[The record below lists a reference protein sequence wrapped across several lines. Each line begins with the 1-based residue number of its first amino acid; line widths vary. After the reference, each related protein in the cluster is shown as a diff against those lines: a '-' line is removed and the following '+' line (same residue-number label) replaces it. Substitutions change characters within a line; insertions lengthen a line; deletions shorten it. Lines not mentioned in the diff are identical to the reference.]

1 MFTRWIYVVLAIA
14 LLVPLAAVG
23 VYADNDHN
31 VICGDL
37 AQSDCQILQENKA
50 AMESV
55 SSFMFGMSMTLDMA
69 HEGSQD
75 GDFAMDLS
83 LEGQGRLSVNP
94 AAMAGILE
102 LEDQIE
108 NSPGL
113 SLTEDE
119 IARLDAFLAGL
130 TGEITADIHLVADG
144 ESTDIALNMLMRDG
158 VVAFGAGALGEL
170 MGEPMEGMDWIGL
183 DANGL
188 LTLLASDPET
198 ADLLGMGAGAEMRE
212 DADSWSD
219 IEGAATTVTRLA
231 DSEVDGVAVAV
242 FESSLKMSLLA
253 DMIIG
258 AYEGTNS
265 LDPAEIAAMR
275 EQLTDMT
282 LNMRQSI
289 GLSDH
294 YTYRTELSMG
304 MAGAAAQAGE
314 MGATDLSMAMTLDQS
329 HFNEPV
335 EVTIPQDAF
344 ILPLAMLMQMGN

>member
-1 MFTRWIYVVLAIA
+1 MFTRWIYLALAIA
-14 LLVPLAAVG
+14 MFAPLAAVG

-37 AQSDCQILQENKA
+37 AETDCQILQENKA
-50 AMESV
+50 AMETV
-55 SSFMFGMSMTLDMA
+55 SSFMFGMSMTLEMA
-69 HEGSQD
+69 HESSQD
-75 GDFAMDLS
+75 ADFSMNLS
-83 LEGQGRLSVNP
+83 LDGQGGLSVNP
-94 AAMAGILE
+94 EAMAGILE

-113 SLTEDE
+113 SLTEDQ
-119 IARLDAFLAGL
+119 IAQLDALLASL

-144 ESTDIALNMLMRDG
+144 ETTDIALNMLMRDG
-158 VVAFGAGALGEL
+158 VFAFGAGELAEL
-170 MGEPMEGMDWIGL
+170 MGESMEGMDWIGL

-188 LTLLASDPET
+188 LTLLAADPET
-198 ADLLGMGAGAEMRE
+198 AELLGMGAGAEMRE
-212 DADSWSD
+212 DEDSWSD
-219 IEGAATTVTRLA
+219 IEGSATTVTRLA
-231 DSEVDGVAVAV
+231 DSEVNGVAVAV
-242 FESSLKMSLLA
+242 FESSLEMSLLA
-253 DMIIG
+253 DMLIG

-265 LDPAEIAAMR
+265 LDPAEIADMR
-275 EQLTDMT
+275 RQLTDMT

-314 MGATDLSMAMTLDQS
+314 LGATDMSMAMTLDQS

-335 EVTIPQDAF
+335 EVAIPEDAF